1 MLSFKALSEKKTK
14 VTLNPKL
21 KDVMEK
27 KGCSKCEDA
36 CGKDCKCSCH
46 DKEMSEAKKDDS
58 YLETDF
64 KKRQKNNEKAR
75 KEMEKIPGQKN
86 PHFEA
91 KVYDPMEDDTFDHDE
106 AEATRGQSGKN
117 KSITVKKKTKKT
129 TKEEIAYVSQ
139 EEVSEES
146 NQESETETF
155 LTFKQFTEGLT
166 DLQRRRYLG
175 RRPGEEKERLKRIN
189 DRKDKKA
196 ALAAMEKQYKG
207 MKAGIYSSYEPEG
220 EQLAEMPF
228 QVMGSPDGKKE
239 RKIGKPVKSK
249 KYADARAAELA
260 DTHKATGG
268 KYRSQ
273 YVEEV
278 ELDEATRAAKE
289 GKKDEHRV
297 GVEIRAKQAAKS
309 LAAKKARQAVLDAHE
324 KKTGKKLDISKSPE
338 GKTHAKHFGGS
349 RQTKKV
355 KGEKETP
362 AETHNRRVGKNVA
375 RIVKHG
381 YTSKEKK
388 EVQSMAKHASRYD

>member
-1 MLSFKALSEKKTK
+1 MLSFKELTEKKTK
-14 VTLNPKL
+14 VTINPKL
-21 KDVMEK
+21 DQLKEK
-27 KGCSKCEDA
+27 KCDKCGEESCECDAKKKKCPECNGKGCKH
-36 CGKDCKCSCH
+36 CGGTGYH
-46 DKEMSEAKKDDS
+46 TEGEGEMSEAKKDPT

-91 KVYDPMEDDTFDHDE
+91 KSYDPMEDPDFDHDE
-106 AEATRGQSGKN
+106 AERTRGQSGKN
-117 KSITVKKKTKKT
+117 KSITVKKKTKK
-129 TKEEIAYVSQ
+129 EEFAYVSQ

-146 NQESETETF
+146 DQSIEKEETSL
-155 LTFKQFTEGLT
+155 LTFGDFTEGLT

-175 RRPGEEKERLKRIN
+175 RREGESKERLKRIN
-189 DRKDKKA
+189 DRKVKKA
-196 ALAAMEKQYKG
+196 ALASLEKHAKG
-207 MKAGIYSSYEPEG
+207 MKAGIYDSYE
-220 EQLAEMPF
+220 AE
-228 QVMGSPDGKKE
+228 S
-239 RKIGKPVKSK
+239 
-249 KYADARAAELA
+249 EL
-260 DTHKATGG
+260 
-268 KYRSQ
+268 
-273 YVEEV
+273 V
-278 ELDEATRAAKE
+278 DEATRAAKE

-297 GVEIRAKQAAKS
+297 GVDIRAKQSATT
-309 LAAKKARQAVLDAHE
+309 LAAKRARQKVLDDYE

-388 EVQSMAKHASRYD
+388 EVKGMAKHASRYD

>member
-27 KGCSKCEDA
+27 KGCSKCEDT

-91 KVYDPMEDDTFDHDE
+91 KSYDPMEDPDFDHDE

-117 KSITVKKKTKKT
+117 KSITIKKKTKKT
-129 TKEEIAYVSQ
+129 TKEETAYVSQ

-155 LTFKQFTEGLT
+155 LTFGQFCEDSRRMSNKQHTARVKQNIKAFGSNYTPPNNYDPDANRGQGEVLT
-166 DLQRRRYLG
+166 
-175 RRPGEEKERLKRIN
+175 
-189 DRKDKKA
+189 RKQ
-196 ALAAMEKQYKG
+196 MEKKR
-207 MKAGIYSSYEPEG
+207 
-220 EQLAEMPF
+220 
-228 QVMGSPDGKKE
+228 
-239 RKIGKPVKSK
+239 RKSL
-249 KYADARAAELA
+249 R
-260 DTHKATGG
+260 
-268 KYRSQ
+268 Q
-273 YVEEV
+273 EEV

-297 GVEIRAKQAAKS
+297 GVAIRAKQSAET
-309 LAAKKARQAVLDAHE
+309 LAAKRARQKVLDAHE
-324 KKTGKKLDISKSPE
+324 KKTGKKLDISKTPE
-338 GKTHAKHFGGS
+338 GKKHAQHFGGS
-349 RQTKKV
+349 RQEKKV
-355 KGEKETP
+355 KGAKETP
-362 AETHNRRVGKNVA
+362 AETHNRRVGRQVS
-375 RIVKHG
+375 RVVKHG

-388 EVQSMAKHASRYD
+388 EVESMAKHTSPRD

>member
-1 MLSFKALSEKKTK
+1 MLSVKALSEKKTK

-27 KGCSKCEDA
+27 KGCSKWEDT
-36 CGKDCKCSCH
+36 CGKDCKCSGH

-91 KVYDPMEDDTFDHDE
+91 KSYDPMEDPDFDHDE
-106 AEATRGQSGKN
+106 AERTRGQSGKN
-117 KSITVKKKTKKT
+117 KSITVKKKTKK
-129 TKEEIAYVSQ
+129 EEFAYVSQ

-146 NQESETETF
+146 DQSIGQEETF
-155 LTFKQFTEGLT
+155 LLTFGQFNE
-166 DLQRRRYLG
+166 
-175 RRPGEEKERLKRIN
+175 
-189 DRKDKKA
+189 DRA
-196 ALAAMEKQYKG
+196 
-207 MKAGIYSSYEPEG
+207 
-220 EQLAEMPF
+220 
-228 QVMGSPDGKKE
+228 
-239 RKIGKPVKSK
+239 
-249 KYADARAAELA
+249 ADA
-260 DTHKATGG
+260 KASLE
-268 KYRSQ
+268 K
-273 YVEEV
+273 V
-278 ELDEATRAAKE
+278 
-289 GKKDEHRV
+289 KK
-297 GVEIRAKQAAKS
+297 
-309 LAAKKARQAVLDAHE
+309 RQEVLDAHE

-388 EVQSMAKHASRYD
+388 EVKSMAKHTSRFD

>member
-14 VTLNPKL
+14 ITLNPKL

-27 KGCSKCEDA
+27 SCDTE
-36 CGKDCKCSCH
+36 GKKKCSECDGEGCKH
-46 DKEMSEAKKDDS
+46 CGGTGYHSTKEKTPAQKSVEGKGGMSEAKKDDS

-129 TKEEIAYVSQ
+129 TKEDVAYVSQ

-146 NQESETETF
+146 TKESETETF
-155 LTFKQFTEGLT
+155 LTFGQFT
-166 DLQRRRYLG
+166 
-175 RRPGEEKERLKRIN
+175 
-189 DRKDKKA
+189 
-196 ALAAMEKQYKG
+196 
-207 MKAGIYSSYEPEG
+207 
-220 EQLAEMPF
+220 
-228 QVMGSPDGKKE
+228 
-239 RKIGKPVKSK
+239 
-249 KYADARAAELA
+249 
-260 DTHKATGG
+260 
-268 KYRSQ
+268 
-273 YVEEV
+273 
-278 ELDEATRAAKE
+278 EATRAAKE

-297 GVEIRAKQAAKS
+297 GVDIRAKQSATT
-309 LAAKKARQAVLDAHE
+309 LAAKRARQKVLDDYE

-349 RQTKKV
+349 RQAKKV
-355 KGEKETP
+355 KGKKETP

-388 EVQSMAKHASRYD
+388 EVKAMAKQTSRFD

>member
-14 VTLNPKL
+14 ITLNPKL

-27 KGCSKCEDA
+27 KECSKCGHSPEKKGA
-36 CGKDCKCSCH
+36 CECECH
-46 DKEMSEAKKDDS
+46 KEMD
-58 YLETDF
+58 
-64 KKRQKNNEKAR
+64 
-75 KEMEKIPGQKN
+75 
-86 PHFEA
+86 EA

-155 LTFKQFTEGLT
+155 LTFGQF
-166 DLQRRRYLG
+166 
-175 RRPGEEKERLKRIN
+175 I
-189 DRKDKKA
+189 
-196 ALAAMEKQYKG
+196 
-207 MKAGIYSSYEPEG
+207 
-220 EQLAEMPF
+220 AEMPF

-260 DTHKATGG
+260 DTHRATGG

>member
-1 MLSFKALSEKKTK
+1 MLSFRALSERKTK
-14 VTLNPKL
+14 IKINPRQAEIT
-21 KDVMEK
+21 EK
-27 KGCSKCEDA
+27 KGCSKCEDT

-106 AEATRGQSGKN
+106 AERTRGQSGKN

-155 LTFKQFTEGLT
+155 LTFGQF
-166 DLQRRRYLG
+166 
-175 RRPGEEKERLKRIN
+175 I
-189 DRKDKKA
+189 
-196 ALAAMEKQYKG
+196 
-207 MKAGIYSSYEPEG
+207 
-220 EQLAEMPF
+220 
-228 QVMGSPDGKKE
+228 
-239 RKIGKPVKSK
+239 
-249 KYADARAAELA
+249 
-260 DTHKATGG
+260 
-268 KYRSQ
+268 
-273 YVEEV
+273 
-278 ELDEATRAAKE
+278 LDEATRAAKE

-388 EVQSMAKHASRYD
+388 EVQSMAKHASRFD

>member
-14 VTLNPKL
+14 ITLNPKL

-27 KGCSKCEDA
+27 KGCPKCKDT
-36 CGKDCKCSCH
+36 CGEDCKCSCH
-46 DKEMSEAKKDDS
+46 DKEMSEAKKDNS

-91 KVYDPMEDDTFDHDE
+91 KVYDPMEDDTFDQDE

-129 TKEEIAYVSQ
+129 TKEEVAYVSQ

-146 NQESETETF
+146 TKESETETF
-155 LTFKQFTEGLT
+155 LTFGQFTEGLT

-175 RRPGEEKERLKRIN
+175 RREGESKERLKRIN
-189 DRKDKKA
+189 DRKVKKA
-196 ALAAMEKQYKG
+196 ALASLEKHAKG
-207 MKAGIYSSYEPEG
+207 MKAGIYDSYE
-220 EQLAEMPF
+220 AE
-228 QVMGSPDGKKE
+228 S
-239 RKIGKPVKSK
+239 
-249 KYADARAAELA
+249 EL
-260 DTHKATGG
+260 
-268 KYRSQ
+268 
-273 YVEEV
+273 V
-278 ELDEATRAAKE
+278 DEATRAAKE

-297 GVEIRAKQAAKS
+297 GVDIRAKQSATT
-309 LAAKKARQAVLDAHE
+309 LAAKRARQKVLDDYE

-349 RQTKKV
+349 RQAKKV
-355 KGEKETP
+355 KGKKETP

-388 EVQSMAKHASRYD
+388 EVKAMAKQTSRFD